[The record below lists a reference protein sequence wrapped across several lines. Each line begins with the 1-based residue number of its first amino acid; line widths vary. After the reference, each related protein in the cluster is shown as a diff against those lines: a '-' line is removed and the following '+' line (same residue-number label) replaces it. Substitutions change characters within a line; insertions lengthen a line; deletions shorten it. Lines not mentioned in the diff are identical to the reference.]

1 MPNSSFGSKNLG
13 TSTFLQVVEA
23 NQRLGSFIQQ
33 RLGLACTQSEVEH
46 CWGVLQTNS
55 ISVGGTGRA
64 LFPLVSLLSH
74 SCLPSLEPAVS
85 PSAKS
90 GITLRARRAIK
101 AGEEL
106 TMPYTDVLREVRVRQ
121 ENLRREWHFS
131 CTCPRCSHPSEGGSF
146 FSSLQCRCG
155 GFTIRQGDTWTC
167 SMCAS
172 EMVEMANLEAT
183 VGELGRLLE
192 SISTCEDIDRLA
204 EQVDKVEGLHDNHWL
219 RLRSNIRF
227 CDLMMVTST
236 SEEEIVRKVAKRSEA
251 ALATLSLVDPGLSKL
266 AGRLKFSYHN
276 MFVQ

>member
-1 MPNSSFGSKNLG
+1 
-13 TSTFLQVVEA
+13 
-23 NQRLGSFIQQ
+23 
-33 RLGLACTQSEVEH
+33 
-46 CWGVLQTNS
+46 
-55 ISVGGTGRA
+55 
-64 LFPLVSLLSH
+64 
-74 SCLPSLEPAVS
+74 
-85 PSAKS
+85 
-90 GITLRARRAIK
+90 
-101 AGEEL
+101 
-106 TMPYTDVLREVRVRQ
+106 
-121 ENLRREWHFS
+121 
-131 CTCPRCSHPSEGGSF
+131 
-146 FSSLQCRCG
+146 
-155 GFTIRQGDTWTC
+155 
-167 SMCAS
+167 MCAS

-192 SISTCEDIDRLA
+192 SISTCEDIDWLA